1 MQSSCN
7 HQKVE
12 LYKTAM
18 YQGRIQ
24 SGTLRRPLHPPPHM
38 SEEQKALRV
47 LYVFKG
53 LAYQEQSISMPC
65 TPGETV
71 RAEGSIAV
79 AEGLGLG

>member
-1 MQSSCN
+1 
-7 HQKVE
+7 
-12 LYKTAM
+12 
-18 YQGRIQ
+18 
-24 SGTLRRPLHPPPHM
+24 M